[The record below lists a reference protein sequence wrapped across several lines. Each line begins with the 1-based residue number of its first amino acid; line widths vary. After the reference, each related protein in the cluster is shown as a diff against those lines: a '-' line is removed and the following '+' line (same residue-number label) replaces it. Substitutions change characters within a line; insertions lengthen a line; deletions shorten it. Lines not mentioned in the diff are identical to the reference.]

1 MWKPAEAIA
10 RLPSAVPVT
19 QKEHAVTSA
28 LYFAATLGELT
39 GLALWLHYIDGH
51 HFWIA
56 NAWLLAGFA
65 VERASVAIWLRKFQ
79 LPEAVA
85 KPLWKT
91 IMALAFATA
100 IEMTIWHVW
109 RASAA
114 YWNVVIAGFLLFLM
128 IHPLHAGEMAGVR
141 QQPWIKFVIR
151 RPTLLFSFVEAAG
164 GTAWLALWHA
174 GTQVARIAG
183 IAALGVALFIE
194 HHHQGMELEDKGF
207 RV

>member
-1 MWKPAEAIA
+1 
-10 RLPSAVPVT
+10 
-19 QKEHAVTSA
+19 
-28 LYFAATLGELT
+28 LYVVATLGELT
-39 GLALWLHYIDGH
+39 GLGLWLHYIDE

-65 VERASVAIWLRKFQ
+65 VERTSVGIWLRKFQ
-79 LPEAVA
+79 PPEDVA

-91 IMALAFATA
+91 IVGLAIATA

-114 YWNVVIAGFLLFLM
+114 RWDVAIAGLLLFLM

-141 QQPWIKFVIR
+141 HQPWIKFVIR
-151 RPTLLFSFVEAAG
+151 RPTILFSFVEAAG
-164 GTAWLALWHA
+164 GTLWLAFWL
-174 GTQVARIAG
+174 GGYRIAG
-183 IAALGVALFIE
+183 IAALGAALFIE
-194 HHHQGMELEDKGF
+194 HHYQGIELEDKGF